1 MAKPI
6 ITLDAGHGLKTS
18 GKRCL
23 KKLDP
28 KETREWYLND
38 RIMDKVQEKLKS
50 YDCTVLRVD
59 DTTGAKDISLANRV
73 KQANNGKADIYIS
86 MHHNAGLNG
95 KSGGGTVVYYCSSK
109 PARRQQAERLYNAI
123 TYQTGL
129 IGNRSEKVINKGFY
143 VIKKTTMPA
152 FLVENGF
159 MDSPTDVPIILSE
172 SHAEKTANGVIAFL
186 VSELKL
192 QEKKKTSV
200 TNKKYFPK
208 YDGEKTKLV
217 NALSRI
223 GVDNTLA
230 YRKKIAKANGISG
243 YTGTSTQNVK
253 IYNLLVAGM
262 LLRP

>member
-6 ITLDAGHGLKTS
+6 IALDAGHGLKTS

-109 PARRQQAERLYNAI
+109 PARRQQAERK
-123 TYQTGL
+123 
-129 IGNRSEKVINKGFY
+129 S
-143 VIKKTTMPA
+143 
-152 FLVENGF
+152 
-159 MDSPTDVPIILSE
+159 
-172 SHAEKTANGVIAFL
+172 
-186 VSELKL
+186 
-192 QEKKKTSV
+192 
-200 TNKKYFPK
+200 FP
-208 YDGEKTKLV
+208 
-217 NALSRI
+217 
-223 GVDNTLA
+223 
-230 YRKKIAKANGISG
+230 
-243 YTGTSTQNVK
+243 
-253 IYNLLVAGM
+253 
-262 LLRP
+262 